1 MMLSLFFSI
10 FDVRSF
16 LKMECATI
24 NYNKKH
30 YFPMH
35 LHPDLYTFSYILG
48 GGAYLICNDSV
59 FRLKQDDLVIIPPY
73 MAHQSSVEGYFH
85 YKVIRLPKSHSFINE
100 SNTRW
105 GLTII
110 QNCFS
115 YKEHFDRWF
124 DAIKELENQ
133 TNPEVDDSELIPEVF
148 KRFLM
153 PNKLNVSQSELVL
166 RKTLA
171 HFEENYD
178 RPIHLEELSDI
189 SCLSESHFQ
198 RLFKKNIGIAPMR
211 YLLNLRIEKAKEYIK
226 TSESFSDVAYETG
239 FYDQSHFNKY
249 FKINV
254 GMIPKR
260 YADIVKE

>member
-1 MMLSLFFSI
+1 
-10 FDVRSF
+10 
-16 LKMECATI
+16 MECATI
-24 NYNKKH
+24 YYDKKH

-48 GGAYLICNDSV
+48 GGADLMCKDSI
-59 FRLKQDDLVIIPPY
+59 FTLRPNDLVIIPPY
-73 MAHQSSVEGYFH
+73 MAHQSWVEGFFH
-85 YKVIRLPKSHSFINE
+85 YKVIRVPKSHSFIND

-115 YKEHFDRWF
+115 YKEHFDQWF
-124 DAIKELENQ
+124 ESIKNSDG
-133 TNPEVDDSELIPEVF
+133 TNSSTIKSSDSIPEVF
-148 KRFLM
+148 KRFLV
-153 PNKLNVSQSELVL
+153 PNKPYSTHSEMVL
-166 RKTLA
+166 RKTLT

-178 RPIHLEELSDI
+178 RPILLEELSDI
-189 SCLSESHFQ
+189 TCLSESHFQ

-226 TSESFSDVAYETG
+226 SEESFSDVAYQTG
-239 FYDQSHFNKY
+239 FYDQSHFNRY

-260 YADIVKE
+260 YADFVKV